1 MIGFTIGTAGHV
13 DHGKTLL
20 IKALTGMD
28 TDRLKEERERG
39 ISIELGF
46 AFLDLPGGRRA
57 GIVDVPGHERFIKNM
72 LAGVG
77 GIDAVMLVIAADEG
91 VMPQTRE
98 HLDIM
103 QLLQVRHG
111 VVVLTKTDAVDE
123 EWIVLVREEV
133 ESFLKGTV
141 LEKAPII
148 EVSSLTGRGI
158 DCLQE
163 NLARM
168 ADLVERRSASGPM
181 RLPVDRIF
189 SVTGFGTVV
198 TGTLLSGSAGVG
210 DVVEVMPQGINSRIR
225 NVHVHGKKVERVEA
239 GQRVAI
245 NLAGLEVEQLSRG
258 SVVAAVGYL
267 KPSIRLDVRLQ
278 FLENTKALMNRVR
291 VRIYLGTAEV
301 FGRVKL
307 LDRDEL
313 EPGAWAYAQLE
324 LEEKVVA
331 VKGDRFV
338 VRSYSPMRTIGGGS
352 VIEANPGKH
361 RRHKKDVVDTMIMKE
376 KGSPGDLVL
385 QILNNKTAMFSFE
398 DIANAAGLSND
409 ETEMAMS
416 KLCGLGS
423 IRYIEGESSGYY
435 ISMEC
440 YRRWISD
447 VSSLIQSYHLEY
459 PLRSGYPKEELRSRK
474 FNTLNSRQFQLFLKA
489 MEVDG
494 IISSIGTTISHPG
507 FVAGPGPD
515 LKDRLSFVE
524 SKYEL
529 SFMKPPLWSSV
540 VKEAGIVGSTV
551 GVEILN
557 FLIRNGILVKVAD
570 DLYFHSSVLVVAKEK
585 LVDYFRSNESITVG
599 EARDLFDTSRKYA
612 LPLLEYFDR
621 EKITR
626 RAGDERMPGK
636 EIKSLLED

>member
-46 AFLDLPGGRRA
+46 AFLDLPGGKRA
-57 GIVDVPGHERFIKNM
+57 GIIDVPGHERFIKNM

-103 QLLQVRHG
+103 QLLQVKYG
-111 VVVLTKTDAVDE
+111 VVVLTKTDVVDE
-123 EWIVLVREEV
+123 EWIVLIREEV

-141 LEKAPII
+141 LENAPII
-148 EVSSLTGRGI
+148 EVSSITGRGI
-158 DCLQE
+158 DFLQE
-163 NLARM
+163 NLNRM

-181 RLPVDRIF
+181 RLPIDRIF

-198 TGTLLSGSAGVG
+198 TGTLLAGSAGVG
-210 DVVEVMPQGINSRIR
+210 DVVEVLPQCLHTRIR

-258 SVVAAVGYL
+258 NVVAAVGYL
-267 KPSIRLDVRLQ
+267 KPSRRLDVRLQ
-278 FLENTKALMNRVR
+278 YLENTKALTNRVR

-301 FGRVKL
+301 FGRVKF

-313 EPGAWAYAQLE
+313 GPGAWAYAQLE
-324 LEEKVVA
+324 LEDKVVA
-331 VKGDRFV
+331 VRGDRFV
-338 VRSYSPMRTIGGGS
+338 IRSYSPMKTIGGGS

-361 RRHKKDVVDTMIMKE
+361 RRYKKDVVDSMIMKE
-376 KGSPGDLVL
+376 KGSPGDLIL
-385 QILNNKTAMFSFE
+385 QVLNNKNTMLSFE
-398 DIANAAGLSND
+398 SIVNAAGLSND
-409 ETEMAMS
+409 DIVMAMS
-416 KLCGLGS
+416 ELCELGS

-435 ISMEC
+435 MSMEG
-440 YRRWISD
+440 YRRWGAE
-447 VSSLIQSYHLEY
+447 VSTLIQTFHDEY

-489 MEVDG
+489 METDG
-494 IISSIGTTISHPG
+494 IIASTGITISHPG
-507 FVAGPGPD
+507 FVAEPGPE
-515 LKDRLSFVE
+515 LKDQLSFIE
-524 SKYEL
+524 SKYKL
-529 SFMKPPLWSSV
+529 SLMSPPFWSNV
-540 VKEAGIVGSTV
+540 VDDAGIVGNTV

-557 FLIRNGILVKVAD
+557 FLIRNGILIKVAD
-570 DLYFHSSVLVVAKEK
+570 DLYFHSSMLVVAKER
-585 LVDYFRSNESITVG
+585 LVDYFRSKKSITVG
-599 EARDLFDTSRKYA
+599 EARDLFGTSRKYA

-626 RAGDERMPGK
+626 RVGDDRMPGK
-636 EIKSLLED
+636 EIKSV